1 MIRKSAYAVIVAGGS
16 GTRMGSSVPKQF
28 LEILGKPVLSYTL
41 EAFLNCGVDCSIIL
55 VVPVEHE
62 LLAKSIVATTSKP
75 SNVQV
80 VHGGATR
87 FESMKN
93 GLSFVPDDAIVWV
106 HDAVRCLVDQSLIIR
121 CYEQAVKFGS
131 AIPAV
136 AATDS
141 IRVLDGNK
149 HKVIDRNT
157 IQLIQTPQTFQAVI
171 LKQACQ
177 QEFNPSFTDEA
188 TVVEASG
195 KEVFL
200 CDGSYDNIK
209 ITRPA
214 DLVIAEQILNQRLK

>member
-1 MIRKSAYAVIVAGGS
+1 MIKKSAYAVIVAGGS
-16 GTRMGSSVPKQF
+16 GTRMGTSVPKQF
-28 LEILGKPVLSYTL
+28 LEILGKPVLYYTI
-41 EAFLNCGVDCSIIL
+41 EAFLNCGVNCSIVL
-55 VVPVEHE
+55 VVPAEHE
-62 LLAKSIVATTSKP
+62 LLAKSIVATSSKP
-75 SNVQV
+75 TNIQV

-93 GLSFVPDDAIVWV
+93 GLSFVPEDAIVWV
-106 HDAVRCLVDQSLIIR
+106 HDAVRCLIDQSLILR
-121 CYEQAVKFGS
+121 CYDQALELGS

-141 IRVLDGNK
+141 IRVVEDNK

-157 IQLIQTPQTFQAVI
+157 IQLIQTPQTFKAAI

-200 CDGSYDNIK
+200 CKGSYDNIK

-214 DLVIAEQILNQRLK
+214 DLIIAEQILSQRLK

>member
-41 EAFLNCGVDCSIIL
+41 ESCLNCGVDCSIIL

-62 LLAKSIVATTSKP
+62 LLAKSIVATSSKP

-93 GLSFVPDDAIVWV
+93 GLSFVPNDAIVWV